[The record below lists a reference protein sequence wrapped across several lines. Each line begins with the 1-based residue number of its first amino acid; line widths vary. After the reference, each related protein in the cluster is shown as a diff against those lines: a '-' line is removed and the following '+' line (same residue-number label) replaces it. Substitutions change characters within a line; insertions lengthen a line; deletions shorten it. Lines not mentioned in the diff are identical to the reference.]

1 MLEVF
6 VVVKRF
12 AIIMTVLVALF
23 VAANQNNV
31 AQAYELYVGTYTDG
45 YDVYLLTETVNGE
58 NARFFKCTVRAKKG
72 NDIAYIDYNFA
83 YGRGFHFKT
92 STDATWKDVYGS
104 KIASNIHEYARSI
117 LPE

>member
-1 MLEVF
+1 MKKLFLTMML
-6 VVVKRF
+6 
-12 AIIMTVLVALF
+12 TVALI
-23 VAANQNNV
+23 VV
-31 AQAYELYVGTYTDG
+31 GAQTNKAEAYELYVGTYTDG

>member
-1 MLEVF
+1 MKKLFLTMML
-6 VVVKRF
+6 
-12 AIIMTVLVALF
+12 AVALI
-23 VAANQNNV
+23 VV
-31 AQAYELYVGTYTDG
+31 GAQTNKAEAYDVYVGTYTDG

>member
-1 MLEVF
+1 MKKLFLTMML
-6 VVVKRF
+6 
-12 AIIMTVLVALF
+12 AVALI
-23 VAANQNNV
+23 VV
-31 AQAYELYVGTYTDG
+31 GAQTNKAEAYELYVGTYTDG